1 MKEET
6 KRYGISEYGNIW
18 FVGDTYKGERN
29 IECNDS
35 ILTTH
40 YEIASPPIL
49 EEGNEINTSD
59 HFMMSPIKSA
69 TIIKVVDLTEAE
81 YQKLQEALKA
91 LHNAYGAIKVSKDP
105 INSDLLIEGIVKDDY
120 EIVGHISERGT
131 IKEYEIQ
138 PNTLYKNIDQ
148 QLNVSMSA
156 FLSKLSEEREI
167 SDDDET
173 EILCDVLQRLPLLGK
188 EANREEL
195 IPDEIN
201 EDTI

>member
-6 KRYGISEYGNIW
+6 KQYGISEYGNVW
-18 FVGDTYKGERN
+18 FVGDSYKGERD
-29 IECNDS
+29 IMCNDS
-35 ILTTH
+35 TLTTH

-59 HFMMSPIKSA
+59 HFIMSAIKSA
-69 TIIKVVDLTEAE
+69 TIIKVVDLTETE

-91 LHNAYGAIKVSKDP
+91 LHNAYGAIKILQDP
-105 INSDLLIEGIVKDDY
+105 INSDLLIEGIIKDDY

-138 PNTLYKNIDQ
+138 PNTLYKNIEQ
-148 QLNVSMSA
+148 QLSIPMSA

-188 EANREEL
+188 ETNMEEL
-195 IPDEIN
+195 MPDEID